1 MPTSC
6 NKTKNEINYSLEFI
20 SRFLPQSRQDVDAS
34 FNGEDFT
41 RNRKLPLTITLALII
56 NMVRPGKRFGYQE
69 VINRFFSDT
78 SLAHEKGLTP
88 PDKAA
93 FLRAR
98 KKVPFDVFSG
108 LFKKAVEKATS
119 LASSYA
125 GAKWKGFRLVAI
137 DGTKKNLPQSK
148 ELAQE
153 FGVPHGAHYPQL
165 LSCALFDVL
174 LKIPLNLMWGAHDVS
189 ERTMALELIKDLG
202 PGDLLLLDRGYP
214 GFELFEKLLSQGA
227 DFLVRLPDNGLFK
240 PVAEFLAQGHRDGKV
255 TLNPPQEL
263 VRQRLKNGEPAPVP
277 IRLRVVRMRTKGSKT
292 ALFITTLTDK
302 TAYPISTL
310 RELYHLR
317 GEEEEFY
324 KLIKELLE
332 AENFRGKSRQFIDQE
347 VMAIYLYCLLV
358 RIMMMEAA
366 VKHDI
371 PLSRICQQAAFLA
384 VTRFMDKLLLCQTL
398 EDCQHWLEL
407 CLAEISWQRYKKRT
421 GRSFPRISKR
431 SYGKW
436 GRRPA

>member
-1 MPTSC
+1 VPTSC
-6 NKTKNEINYSLEFI
+6 DDNKNEAYDSLEFI
-20 SRFLPQSRQDVDAS
+20 SRFLPQSREDTDAS
-34 FNGEDFT
+34 FNDSDFT
-41 RNRKLPLTITLALII
+41 RNRKLPLAITLALLI

-78 SLAHEKGLTP
+78 GLAHDKGSTP

-98 KKVPFDVFSG
+98 KKVPFDVLSG
-108 LFKKAVEKATS
+108 LFEKAVEQATG
-119 LASSYA
+119 LASSCG
-125 GAKWKGFRLVAI
+125 GAKWNGFRLVAI
-137 DGTKKNLPQSK
+137 DGTKKNVPYSE
-148 ELAQE
+148 ELVQT

-174 LKIPLNLMWGAHDVS
+174 LKIPLNLMWGAYDVS
-189 ERTMALELIKDLG
+189 ERTMALELTKDLG

-214 GFELFEKLLSQGA
+214 GFELFEKLLSRGI
-227 DFLVRLPDNGLFK
+227 DFLVRLQDNGLFK
-240 PVAEFLAQGHRDGKV
+240 PVSEFLAEGHRDGKI
-255 TLNPPQEL
+255 TLHPPKKL
-263 VRQRLKNGEPAPVP
+263 VRQRLRNGEPAPEP
-277 IRLRVVRMRTKGSKT
+277 IRLRVVKVKTKGNKT
-292 ALFITTLTDK
+292 ALFITTLTNK
-302 TAYPISTL
+302 GEYPASAL

-317 GEEEEFY
+317 WEEEEFY

-366 VKHDI
+366 MKHDI
-371 PLSRICQQAAFLA
+371 ALSGICQQAAFLA
-384 VTRFMDKLLLCQTL
+384 VTRFMDKLLVSQTL

-407 CLAEISWQRYKKRT
+407 CLTEISWQRYKKRT

-436 GRRPA
+436 GRRSA

>member
-6 NKTKNEINYSLEFI
+6 DNGKSETNYSLEFI
-20 SRFLPQSRQDVDAS
+20 SRFLPQSRQDIDAS

-41 RNRKLPLTITLALII
+41 RKRKLPLPITLALLI

-78 SLAHEKGLTP
+78 GLAHEKGVSP

-93 FLRAR
+93 FWRAR
-98 KKVPFDVFSG
+98 KKAPFDVFSG
-108 LFKKAVEKATS
+108 LFKNAVEKANS
-119 LASSYA
+119 LASSCG
-125 GAKWKGFRLVAI
+125 GARWNGFRLVAI
-137 DGTKKNLPQSK
+137 DGTKKNVPHSE

-153 FGVPHGAHYPQL
+153 FGVPQGAHYPQL

-189 ERTMALELIKDLG
+189 ERAMALELIKDLG

-214 GFELFEKLLSQGA
+214 GFELFEKLLHQGS

-240 PVAEFLAQGHRDGKV
+240 PVTEFLAQGHRDGKV
-255 TLNPPQEL
+255 TLHPSEEF
-263 VRQRLKNGEPAPVP
+263 VRQRLKNGEPAPEP
-277 IRLRVVRMRTKGSKT
+277 IRLRVVKMRTKGSKT
-292 ALFITTLTDK
+292 ALFITTLTGK
-302 TAYPISTL
+302 TTYPVGTL

-317 GEEEEFY
+317 WEEEEFY

-347 VMAIYLYCLLV
+347 VMAVYLYCLLV

-366 VKHDI
+366 MKHDI
-371 PLSRICQQAAFLA
+371 PLSGICQQAAFLA
-384 VTRFMDKLLLCQTL
+384 VTRFMDKLLVSQTL
-398 EDCQHWLEL
+398 KDCQHWLER

-421 GRSFPRISKR
+421 RRSFPRVSKR

-436 GRRPA
+436 GRRSA

>member
-1 MPTSC
+1 
-6 NKTKNEINYSLEFI
+6 
-20 SRFLPQSRQDVDAS
+20 
-34 FNGEDFT
+34 
-41 RNRKLPLTITLALII
+41 
-56 NMVRPGKRFGYQE
+56 MVRPGKRFGYQE

-302 TAYPISTL
+302 TAYLVSTL

-317 GEEEEFY
+317 WEEEEFY

-384 VTRFMDKLLLCQTL
+384 ATRFMDKLLLCQTL

>member
-1 MPTSC
+1 MPTCCDNS
-6 NKTKNEINYSLEFI
+6 KSETSYSLKFI

-34 FNGEDFT
+34 FNGKEFT
-41 RNRKLPLTITLALII
+41 RNRKLPLAITLALLL

-69 VINRFFSDT
+69 IINRFFSDT
-78 SLAHEKGLTP
+78 GLAHQKGLTP

-98 KKVPFDVFSG
+98 KKVPVDVFSG
-108 LFKKAVEKATS
+108 LFKQAVEEATS
-119 LASSYA
+119 LASNCG
-125 GAKWKGFRLVAI
+125 GAKWNGLRLVAI
-137 DGTKKNLPQSK
+137 DGTKKNVPYSE
-148 ELAQE
+148 ELAQTL
-153 FGVPHGAHYPQL
+153 GVPHGAHYPQL

-174 LKIPLNLMWGAHDVS
+174 LKIPLNLMWGAHDAS
-189 ERTMALELIKDLG
+189 ERNIALELIKDLG

-214 GFELFEKLLSQGA
+214 GFELFEKLLSQGT

-240 PVAEFLAQGHRDGKV
+240 SVTEFLAQGHRDGKV
-255 TLNPPQEL
+255 TLHPSKEL
-263 VRQRLKNGEPAPVP
+263 VRQRLKNGEPAPAP
-277 IRLRVVRMRTKGSKT
+277 IRLRVVKMRTKGSKT
-292 ALFITTLTDK
+292 ALFITTLTDT
-302 TAYPISTL
+302 TAYPVRVL

-317 GEEEEFY
+317 WEEEEFY
-324 KLIKELLE
+324 KLIKELME

-347 VMAIYLYCLLV
+347 VMAMYLYCLLV
-358 RIMMMEAA
+358 RIMMVEAA

-384 VTRFMDKLLLCQTL
+384 VTRFMDKLLVSQTL

-436 GRRPA
+436 GCRSA

>member
-6 NKTKNEINYSLEFI
+6 DDSKSETYYSLEFI
-20 SRFLPQSRQDVDAS
+20 SRFLPQSRQDIDAS
-34 FNGEDFT
+34 FNDEDFT
-41 RNRKLPLTITLALII
+41 RKRKLPLAITLALLI

-78 SLAHEKGLTP
+78 GLAHEKGLSP

-98 KKVPFDVFSG
+98 KKVPLDVFSG
-108 LFKKAVEKATS
+108 LFKKAVEKANS
-119 LASSYA
+119 LASNCG
-125 GAKWKGFRLVAI
+125 GAKWNGFRLVAI
-137 DGTKKNLPQSK
+137 DGTKKNVPYSE
-148 ELAQE
+148 ELAQTL
-153 FGVPHGAHYPQL
+153 GVPHGAHYPQL

-189 ERTMALELIKDLG
+189 ERTIALELIKDLV

-214 GFELFEKLLSQGA
+214 GFELFEKLLSQGT

-240 PVAEFLAQGHRDGKV
+240 PVTEFLAQGYRDGIV
-255 TLNPPQEL
+255 TLDPSKEL
-263 VRQRLKNGEPAPVP
+263 VRQRLKNGEPAPEP
-277 IRLRVVRMRTKGSKT
+277 IRLRVVKMRTKGSKT
-292 ALFITTLTDK
+292 ALFITTLKGKAT
-302 TAYPISTL
+302 YPVGTL
-310 RELYHLR
+310 RELYRLR
-317 GEEEEFY
+317 WEEEEFY

-332 AENFRGKSRQFIDQE
+332 AENFRGKNRQFIDQE
-347 VMAIYLYCLLV
+347 VMATYLYCLLV
-358 RIMMMEAA
+358 RITMMEAA
-366 VKHDI
+366 VKHHI
-371 PLSRICQQAAFLA
+371 PLSGICQQAAFLA
-384 VTRFMDKLLLCQTL
+384 ATRFMDKLLVSQTL

-436 GRRPA
+436 GRRSA